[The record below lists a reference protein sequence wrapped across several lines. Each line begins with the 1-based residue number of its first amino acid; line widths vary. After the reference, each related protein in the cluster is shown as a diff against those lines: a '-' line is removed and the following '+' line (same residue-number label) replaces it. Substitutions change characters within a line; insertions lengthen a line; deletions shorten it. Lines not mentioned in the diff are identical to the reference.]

1 MDNQHLP
8 LGSALQGGKYII
20 DSVIGAG
27 GFGITYLGRHATLGK
42 RVCIKEFYMNDY
54 CDRDVTF
61 SVTCTA
67 SSRDLVDSYRA
78 KFIKEAQNLAA
89 ISHPNIVSV
98 SDVFEENQTVYYVMD
113 YIDGGSL
120 SQVVKNGG
128 PMAEATALH
137 VIKQVASALDYMHE
151 NQMCH
156 FDVKPGNILLSTSG
170 KAVLIDFGI
179 AKHYDGGGNQTS
191 ATPVGVSAGYAPIEQ
206 YNSELN
212 RFSPETDIY
221 SLGATL
227 FYLVTGTVPPEAAA
241 VIENGIPEL
250 PYNISYNTK
259 AAIAAAMNPVRRN
272 RPPRIANF
280 IAILDGNQQPIS
292 QPGYQQQPIS
302 QPGYQQQPIS
312 QPGYQQQPISQPGYQ
327 QQPISQPGYQQQ
339 PISQPGY
346 QQQPISQ
353 PGQVPMGGS
362 PEIDVST
369 PPAWMFKKKRNTG
382 KVIGCIFLIILLGVI
397 VFFSVMGVQE
407 CNRAVDEFN
416 NELNSSSSVTEG
428 NGTRKDY
435 NHSDDDN
442 GNSNGNGQNDDYGNG
457 QNDSYNRRGDR
468 SDNDNGGLS
477 LGKGKK
483 KKGEDIDDDGF
494 YNY

>member
-8 LGSALQGGKYII
+8 IGSALQSGKYII

-27 GFGITYLGRHATLGK
+27 GFGITYLGRHAVLGK
-42 RVCIKEFYMNDY
+42 RVCIKEFYMSDY
-54 CDRDVTF
+54 CDRDMSQ

-67 SSRDLVDSYRA
+67 SSRELVDSYKG

-89 ISHPNIVSV
+89 INHPNIVSV

-120 SQVVKNGG
+120 SQAVKNGG

-137 VIKQVASALDYMHE
+137 IIKQVASALDYMHE

-227 FYLVTGTVPPEAAA
+227 FYLITGTVPPEAAA
-241 VIENGIPEL
+241 VIENGLPEM

-259 AAIAAAMNPVRRN
+259 AAITAAMNPVRRN

-280 IAILDGNQQPIS
+280 IAMLDGQPQPIS

-327 QQPISQPGYQQQ
+327 QQPISQPGLQQA
-339 PISQPGY
+339 
-346 QQQPISQ
+346 
-353 PGQVPMGGS
+353 GGA
-362 PEIDVST
+362 PDLDVST
-369 PPAWMFKKKRNTG
+369 PPAWMFKKKTSTG
-382 KVIGCIFLIILLGVI
+382 KIIGCIFLIIILIGITIGVI
-397 VFFSVMGVQE
+397 LGVQE

-416 NELNSSSSVTEG
+416 KELNGTTSSSTDS
-428 NGTRKDY
+428 DY
-435 NHSDDDN
+435 NYSDNDGGGSGGGISDYN
-442 GNSNGNGQNDDYGNG
+442 KKGDKNDDDYGKKDEG
-457 QNDSYNRRGDR
+457 YGKKGD
-468 SDNDNGGLS
+468 NNGGLS
-477 LGKGKK
+477 LGNKGKNGK
-483 KKGEDIDDDGF
+483 NGKNGGKKGEDLDDDGF

>member
-89 ISHPNIVSV
+89 INHPNIVSV

-312 QPGYQQQPISQPGYQ
+312 QPGQM
-327 QQPISQPGYQQQ
+327 
-339 PISQPGY
+339 
-346 QQQPISQ
+346 
-353 PGQVPMGGS
+353 PMSGT

-416 NELNSSSSVTEG
+416 NELNSSSSVTEE

-442 GNSNGNGQNDDYGNG
+442 GNSNDNGNGQNDDYGNG
-457 QNDSYNRRGDR
+457 QNDRYNRRGDR